1 MEICVREERPDL
13 MNMNMI
19 LRLVRY
25 VDYSILTLANSVVA
39 NRVMVLVTKCIEKK
53 LRLKVNATKFK
64 VIKPTKLKYLGFG
77 F

>member
-1 MEICVREERPDL
+1 MEICGREERPDL

-25 VDYSILTLANSVVA
+25 VDYSILTVA

-53 LRLKVNATKFK
+53 LGLKVNATKFK

>member
-1 MEICVREERPDL
+1 AYLSTNSIAILKFHMEICGREERPDL

-25 VDYSILTLANSVVA
+25 VDYSILTVA

-53 LRLKVNATKFK
+53 LGLK
-64 VIKPTKLKYLGFG
+64 
-77 F
+77 

>member
-1 MEICVREERPDL
+1 

-25 VDYSILTLANSVVA
+25 VDYSILTVANSVVA

-53 LRLKVNATKFK
+53 LGLK
-64 VIKPTKLKYLGFG
+64 
-77 F
+77 

>member
-1 MEICVREERPDL
+1 MEICGREERPDL

-25 VDYSILTLANSVVA
+25 VDYSILTVA

-53 LRLKVNATKFK
+53 LGLKVNATKFK
-64 VIKPTKLKYLGFG
+64 VIKPTKLKCFG
-77 F
+77 FEV

>member
-1 MEICVREERPDL
+1 

-25 VDYSILTLANSVVA
+25 VDYSILTVANSVVA

-53 LRLKVNATKFK
+53 LGLKVNATKFK

>member
-1 MEICVREERPDL
+1 MEICGREERPDL

-25 VDYSILTLANSVVA
+25 VDYSILTVANSVVA

-64 VIKPTKLKYLGFG
+64 LIKPTKLKYLGFG

>member
-1 MEICVREERPDL
+1 MEICGREERPDL

-25 VDYSILTLANSVVA
+25 VDYSILTVA

-53 LRLKVNATKFK
+53 LGLK
-64 VIKPTKLKYLGFG
+64 
-77 F
+77 